1 MGQESPKEL
10 VKANEKVELE
20 KMAKDVQEEINGTKE
35 PISNVI
41 KKAQNSM
48 SMNLMTILSHWEK
61 NKQQARRAPAS
72 WGRMSS

>member
-1 MGQESPKEL
+1 MGQESLKEL

-41 KKAQNSM
+41 KKSP
-48 SMNLMTILSHWEK
+48 K
-61 NKQQARRAPAS
+61 
-72 WGRMSS
+72 